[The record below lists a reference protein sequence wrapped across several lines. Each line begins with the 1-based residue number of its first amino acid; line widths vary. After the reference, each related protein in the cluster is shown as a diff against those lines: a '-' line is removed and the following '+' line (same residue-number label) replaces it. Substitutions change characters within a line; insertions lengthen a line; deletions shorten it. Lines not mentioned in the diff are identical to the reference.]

1 MKGVAA
7 LKRSILFAVLLA
19 ALLTAS
25 GAWAAERPVQ
35 YVVHANDLQLAVY
48 EQVAAGFTEAT
59 GIPVQIITTT
69 GGQKGKWERVITLI
83 AGGLS
88 PDVVGGVS
96 TEFGEF
102 AVKGMLR
109 PLDDL
114 IVRSNV
120 EVDRLIPPVVEALQ
134 FQGQQYLLPYGASV
148 LTMFYNL
155 HHFDRAGL
163 NYPPQ
168 EWNTPEWTYDAF
180 VQNAQKLTIR
190 DADGR
195 ITQYGVAGYFWDSW
209 ITLPY
214 PWGGRWVSEDLRTF
228 EGTSEEAVASL
239 QAFQDLI
246 YEYEV
251 MPAGGGLG
259 NFTSGRG
266 SMAGLGTW
274 NLLSLVESTEQ
285 WDFMP
290 WFRVQETARA
300 AINPVG
306 YGILTTSPN
315 LEGAWEFIRW
325 VTWNEK
331 ANLEYAIAAGAIP
344 ALLDNLPAWR
354 EHWERVIGR
363 PVNTDLVIQQAAS
376 HGAII
381 QIRKSPA
388 FWAINDIMN
397 AVAADVTANRKSAR
411 AAISEVAETIQRM
424 LEEAAP

>member
-7 LKRSILFAVLLA
+7 LKRSVLFGVLLIALVA
-19 ALLTAS
+19 APR
-25 GAWAAERPVQ
+25 AWAAEQPVQ
-35 YVVHANDLQLAVY
+35 YVVHANELQLAVY
-48 EQVAAGFTEAT
+48 EQVAAEFTEAT

-69 GGQKGKWERVITLI
+69 GGQKGKWERVITLV

-114 IVRSNV
+114 IARSNV
-120 EVDRLIPPVVEALQ
+120 PIDRLIPPVVEALQ

-148 LTMFYNL
+148 LTMFYNQ

-163 NYPPQ
+163 NYPPR
-168 EWNTPEWTYDAF
+168 EWNTAEWTYDAF

-195 ITQYGVAGYFWDSW
+195 IAQYGVAGYFWDSW

-214 PWGGRWVSEDLRTF
+214 PWGGRWVSDDLRTF
-228 EGTSEEAVASL
+228 LGTSEEAVASL

-274 NLLSLVESTEQ
+274 NLLSLVESTEP
-285 WDFMP
+285 WEFMP
-290 WFRVQETARA
+290 WFRVKERAQA

-306 YGILTTSPN
+306 YGILTTAPN

-325 VTWNEK
+325 ITWNEK
-331 ANLEYAIAAGAIP
+331 ANLDYAIAAGAIP

-363 PVNTDLVIQQAAS
+363 PVLTDLVIQQAAL